1 MVHWKYKHLL
11 TEEKMN
17 PRSSLKRRKRI
28 SIFSVFALLI
38 PILGAA
44 LTVPAKA
51 AGIELT
57 YWSFHYLKATTAAT
71 EKIVADWNKANPNVK
86 VKLVYVDVNNYLDKL
101 TTSFAGGTAPDVF
114 TSEAASIL
122 SYSKAGYLADMT
134 REMAPLKSTLPVGLW
149 KVGSYGGRLYG
160 VPMMTQTYT
169 VYANVDMFKKAGVA
183 IPTTKMTWDDLR
195 ELGKKLTTPTQY
207 AMGWGLKSPAA
218 TFMIMAQNFGG
229 DFFRGITTGSPKLS
243 VGKAEL
249 EVPLRVRQM
258 IYDDKSIDPASIL
271 LSGGGNIAPFI
282 AGKYPMIVGASY
294 VASDL
299 DVAAKEKGLNW
310 TSLPLPTGT
319 VSNMQG
325 ANPQTLSVSAQS
337 KYPKQSAAFI
347 RYMMGDQNLTSLAL
361 GEALIP
367 STSGAAKAALAI
379 KKDSP
384 GWTQILNDA
393 GALTV
398 APFVLVPQYQK
409 WKDTVA
415 QPTWQQWV
423 QGKINQD
430 EMVKRL
436 LDGWASLR

>member
-1 MVHWKYKHLL
+1 
-11 TEEKMN
+11 MN
-17 PRSSLKRRKRI
+17 PRSSTKNRKRI
-28 SIFSVFALLI
+28 SILSVLALVI

-44 LTVPAKA
+44 FTVPAKA

-122 SYSKAGYLADMT
+122 SYSKAGYLADLT
-134 REMAPLKSTLPVGLW
+134 REMTPLKANIPTGLW

-183 IPTTKMTWDDLR
+183 VPTTKMTWDDLR
-195 ELGKKLTTPTQY
+195 DLGKKLTTPTQY

-249 EVPLRVRQM
+249 EVPTRVWQM
-258 IYDDKSIDPASIL
+258 IYEDKSIDPASIL

-347 RYMMGDQNLTSLAL
+347 RYMMGDQNLTSLSL

-367 STSGAAKAALAI
+367 ATTGAAKAAQVI

-398 APFVLVPQYQK
+398 APFVLVPNYQK

-423 QGKINQD
+423 QGKITKD

-436 LDGWASLR
+436 VDGWASLR